1 MDKMFQKIKD
11 ISFENRVL
19 IVINIVYI
27 VVGILIYPTGTY
39 RSAYG
44 LYKVIASTLLAG
56 VVISWAILWLVSGY
70 MKEKDKKLSF
80 KAKLIINLIPLMLVI
95 GINIIAAFEILYKRM

>member
-1 MDKMFQKIKD
+1 MIKMFQKIKD

-27 VVGILIYPTGTY
+27 VIGIVMYPTGKY
-39 RSAYG
+39 SYYNSVDKA
-44 LYKVIASTLLAG
+44 IASTLLAG
-56 VVISWAILWLVSGY
+56 VAISWAILWLVSGY

-80 KAKLIINLIPLMLVI
+80 KTKLIINLIPLMLFI
-95 GINIIAAFEILYKRM
+95 GINIIAALAGRI